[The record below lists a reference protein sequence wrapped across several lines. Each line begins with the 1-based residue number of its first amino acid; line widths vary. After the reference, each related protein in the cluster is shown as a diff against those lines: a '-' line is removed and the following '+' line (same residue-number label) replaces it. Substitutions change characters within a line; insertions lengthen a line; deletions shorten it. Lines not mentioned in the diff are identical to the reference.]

1 MKKLIIPVLILGMIF
16 SLAGCG
22 NKDNNTNNKDTKK
35 EVQQE
40 TNEEKAQKT
49 EIENTINK
57 FFSDVKDCNINGAES
72 YLVDNDYKDID
83 KLHYASLTDGEKK
96 AVRYWNE
103 KINYK
108 INSVTLTNKSAEV
121 IMDILSIDSD
131 KVYSNYMNNLL
142 TLKMKILSTKDEEI
156 KKKYNEQYNEALIN
170 SIKNKDNKMIKSTV
184 TLGMENKDGKWYII
198 GNNDLLSALYG
209 GFDFQKFQ
217 LK

>member
-96 AVRYWNE
+96 
-103 KINYK
+103 
-108 INSVTLTNKSAEV
+108 
-121 IMDILSIDSD
+121 
-131 KVYSNYMNNLL
+131 
-142 TLKMKILSTKDEEI
+142 
-156 KKKYNEQYNEALIN
+156 Q
-170 SIKNKDNKMIKSTV
+170 
-184 TLGMENKDGKWYII
+184 
-198 GNNDLLSALYG
+198 
-209 GFDFQKFQ
+209 
-217 LK
+217 